1 MKWQDVPHYGE
12 LINRLWE
19 TSWDLLAQIGEIL
32 DGGDIDDEE
41 IGDIFDEYL
50 AVSERL
56 ERELYRVNI
65 ASARQNVRLFN

>member
-1 MKWQDVPHYGE
+1 MKWQDVPQYGE